1 MDHIWARILLGTL
14 IWALAACSF
23 INIEDASAEQRVDID
38 EQDGR
43 HARPGDTAQCQVG
56 KLSERFDCYPEP
68 GSNEAGCLSRGC
80 CWGRLDE
87 IPGEKKL
94 DIPYCYFP
102 INYVGY
108 YVENVEIS
116 DDRINVMLVRR
127 TPSGIDVDV
136 PFVHVEILFYDQDTL
151 RIRVLDHSHR
161 RFVPPVPKI
170 PFRTFSGDRQ
180 YVVGLDKSSGK
191 LVVQRRGDSQTVIF
205 QTDLSRLIFANQFL
219 QLSTL
224 MPSDIVYGLGEQWN
238 PLRRSTNWT
247 RHVFFN
253 RDREP
258 TGTENLYGTH
268 PFYLGLEQDGKSHGV
283 FLHNSNS
290 MEVVLQP
297 APATTFRAIG
307 GILDMFV
314 FVGPTPAKVVQQYQ
328 NVVGFPAMPP
338 YWGLGFHLC
347 RFGYGT
353 LNRTR
358 FIMEKNIQAGIPLDT
373 QWNDIDYM
381 IRQNDFTYD
390 DERFNGLPDFVNDL
404 HASGRHYVI
413 MVDPAVSGSEPPGTY
428 PPYDQG
434 MEMDIFVKNMSGGV
448 VYAKVWNDKSSVFPD
463 FTHPRAQKYWA
474 QQFKNFHNV
483 VPFDGAWIDMN
494 EPSNFYNGHAD
505 GCPTADRLNHP
516 PYVPGGEPLYTRTL
530 CMSDRHHIAPHYYVH
545 NIYSHFEAKATYK
558 ALETIRRKRPF
569 IISRATSPGQA
580 AWSGHWSGDIASSW
594 EDMRLSIPNM
604 LSFGMYGMPLM
615 GADICGFN
623 SNTTVEL
630 CARWQALGAFYPFS
644 RNHNTDDGLDQD
656 PYSMGPL
663 VVDAARSTLLG
674 RYTLLPYLY
683 TLFYRS
689 HTFGETVARPLFF
702 EFPED
707 PNTYSIDEQFLWGPS
722 LMFSP
727 ALYPN
732 QTEVNAYIPA
742 GVWYDVDRGTAYSA
756 PSGRYQAFPAP
767 FNVLNTLIRGGSI
780 VPGHKPAL
788 TTTESRQNPFLLL
801 VAPDRKGT
809 ARGHLFWDD
818 GDSINTI
825 EDDKYN
831 LYEFLLVKD
840 LLIVSRTKR
849 RYADNVTLGRVRV
862 FGVSTGPTTVSL
874 EGRILKFDY
883 NQTTEVL
890 TLLDIDQPMDEEF
903 TITWT

>member
-1 MDHIWARILLGTL
+1 MLKIQANQELQTL
-14 IWALAACSF
+14 IEPSALLPTPEGDCQLQSG
-23 INIEDASAEQRVDID
+23 NVRGLCHLSHNRHLHLQRSREEDPGSPLNVVATVLAKGVCFDAVYEYDALPHYLTGSLE
-38 EQDGR
+38 GR
-43 HARPGDTAQCQVG
+43 LEMARMDLVIAGDTAQCQVG

-87 IPGEKKL
+87 IPGERKL

-102 INYVGY
+102 INYAGY
-108 YVENVEIS
+108 YVENAEIS
-116 DDRINVMLVRR
+116 DDRIDVMLVRR

-151 RIRVLDHSHR
+151 RIRVLDPFHR
-161 RFVPPVPKI
+161 RFIPPVPMI

-180 YVVGLDKSSGK
+180 YVVGLCKSSGK
-191 LVVQRRGDSQTVIF
+191 
-205 QTDLSRLIFANQFL
+205 
-219 QLSTL
+219 
-224 MPSDIVYGLGEQWN
+224 
-238 PLRRSTNWT
+238 
-247 RHVFFN
+247 
-253 RDREP
+253 
-258 TGTENLYGTH
+258 
-268 PFYLGLEQDGKSHGV
+268 
-283 FLHNSNS
+283 
-290 MEVVLQP
+290 
-297 APATTFRAIG
+297 
-307 GILDMFV
+307 
-314 FVGPTPAKVVQQYQ
+314 
-328 NVVGFPAMPP
+328 
-338 YWGLGFHLC
+338 
-347 RFGYGT
+347 
-353 LNRTR
+353 
-358 FIMEKNIQAGIPLDT
+358 LDT

-381 IRQNDFTYD
+381 VRQNDFTYD

-404 HASGRHYVI
+404 HAGCRHYVVI
-413 MVDPAVSGSEPPGTY
+413 VDPAVSGSEPPGTY

-463 FTHPRAQKYWA
+463 FTHPKAEEYWA

-505 GCPTADRLNHP
+505 GCPTADRLDHP

-530 CMSDRHHIAPHYYVH
+530 CMSDRHHIAPHYFVH

-558 ALETIRRKRPF
+558 ALASIRRKRPF
-569 IISRATSPGQA
+569 IISRVTSPGQA

-604 LSFGMYGMPLM
+604 LSFGMYGMPLV

-689 HTFGETVARPLFF
+689 HTIGETVARPLFF

-727 ALYPN
+727 ALYP
-732 QTEVNAYIPA
+732 V
-742 GVWYDVDRGTAYSA
+742 SA
-756 PSGRYQAFPAP
+756 
-767 FNVLNTLIRGGSI
+767 
-780 VPGHKPAL
+780 
-788 TTTESRQNPFLLL
+788 
-801 VAPDRKGT
+801 
-809 ARGHLFWDD
+809 
-818 GDSINTI
+818 
-825 EDDKYN
+825 
-831 LYEFLLVKD
+831 
-840 LLIVSRTKR
+840 
-849 RYADNVTLGRVRV
+849 
-862 FGVSTGPTTVSL
+862 
-874 EGRILKFDY
+874 
-883 NQTTEVL
+883 
-890 TLLDIDQPMDEEF
+890 
-903 TITWT
+903 